1 MAFNEKSMSQMFKG
15 IFLFQGK
22 FRSHPFICRLND
34 DSEERLERR
43 LDYDECRSHKNAIT
57 ELCPNNRNDVCN
69 DHEIVKSLLDGNST
83 HKKPSLKKS
92 HSLMPEKMAPQS
104 SKLNVRLDRSAMIL
118 ASIVILFIL
127 THSYR
132 MALKSYEILSPNAHT
147 IEKFNI
153 CFIQFGR

>member
-1 MAFNEKSMSQMFKG
+1 MFKE

-22 FRSHPFICRLND
+22 FRSHPLICRLND
-34 DSEERLERR
+34 DSKERPERR
-43 LDYDECRSHKNAIT
+43 SDNDECRSNNNAIT
-57 ELCPNNRNDVCN
+57 ELCPNDRNDGCN
-69 DHEIVKSLLDGNST
+69 DHEIVKNLLDGNTSNKTSSFTT
-83 HKKPSLKKS
+83 H
-92 HSLMPEKMAPQS
+92 HSLMPDKLAPQS

>member
-1 MAFNEKSMSQMFKG
+1 MSGTKI
-15 IFLFQGK
+15 IFVFQGK
-22 FRSHPFICRLND
+22 FRSQPLICRLND
-34 DSEERLERR
+34 DSKERPERR
-43 LDYDECRSHKNAIT
+43 SDNDECRSNNNAIT
-57 ELCPNNRNDVCN
+57 ELCPSDRNDVCN
-69 DHEIVKSLLDGNST
+69 DHEIVKSLLDGNNSDR
-83 HKKPSLKKS
+83 KSSLTTN
-92 HSLMPEKMAPQS
+92 HSLLPEKLAPQS

>member
-1 MAFNEKSMSQMFKG
+1 MSG
-15 IFLFQGK
+15 SNIIFILQGK
-22 FRSHPFICRLND
+22 FRSHPLICRLND
-34 DSEERLERR
+34 DSKLRPERR
-43 LDYDECRSHKNAIT
+43 SDTDECRSNNNAIT
-57 ELCPNNRNDVCN
+57 ELCPNDRNDVCN
-69 DHEIVKSLLDGNST
+69 DHEIIKNLLDENTSNKKSLLT
-83 HKKPSLKKS
+83 TS
-92 HSLMPEKMAPQS
+92 HSLMPEKLAPQS

>member
-1 MAFNEKSMSQMFKG
+1 M
-15 IFLFQGK
+15 
-22 FRSHPFICRLND
+22 ND
-34 DSEERLERR
+34 VSEGRPERQSNNG
-43 LDYDECRSHKNAIT
+43 ECRSHNNANT
-57 ELCPNNRNDVCN
+57 ELCPNDRNDACN
-69 DHEIVKSLLDGNST
+69 DHEIVKNLLDGNTT
-83 HKKPSLKKS
+83 HKKPSLKTT

-104 SKLNVRLDRSAMIL
+104 SKLIVRLDRSAMIL

-127 THSYR
+127 THGYR

>member
-1 MAFNEKSMSQMFKG
+1 M
-15 IFLFQGK
+15 
-22 FRSHPFICRLND
+22 ND
-34 DSEERLERR
+34 VSEGRPERQSNN
-43 LDYDECRSHKNAIT
+43 DKCRSHYNAIT
-57 ELCPNNRNDVCN
+57 ELCPNDRNGSCN

-83 HKKPSLKKS
+83 HNKPSLKTT
-92 HSLMPEKMAPQS
+92 HSFMPEKMAPQS

-132 MALKSYEILSPNAHT
+132 MALKTYEILSPNAHT

>member
-1 MAFNEKSMSQMFKG
+1 MSG
-15 IFLFQGK
+15 SNIIFILQGK
-22 FRSHPFICRLND
+22 FRSHPLICRLND
-34 DSEERLERR
+34 DSKLRPERR
-43 LDYDECRSHKNAIT
+43 SDTDECRSNNNAIT
-57 ELCPNNRNDVCN
+57 ELCPNDRNDVCN
-69 DHEIVKSLLDGNST
+69 DHEIIKSLLDGNNSNQ
-83 HKKPSLKKS
+83 KSSLTTS
-92 HSLMPEKMAPQS
+92 HSLMPEKLAPQS

>member
-1 MAFNEKSMSQMFKG
+1 MSGTKI
-15 IFLFQGK
+15 IFVFQGK
-22 FRSHPFICRLND
+22 FRSHPLICRLND
-34 DSEERLERR
+34 DSKERPERR
-43 LDYDECRSHKNAIT
+43 SDNDECRSNNNAIT
-57 ELCPNNRNDVCN
+57 ELCPNDRNDVCN
-69 DHEIVKSLLDGNST
+69 DHEIVKSLLDGNNSDR
-83 HKKPSLKKS
+83 KSSLTTN
-92 HSLMPEKMAPQS
+92 HSLLPEKLAPQS